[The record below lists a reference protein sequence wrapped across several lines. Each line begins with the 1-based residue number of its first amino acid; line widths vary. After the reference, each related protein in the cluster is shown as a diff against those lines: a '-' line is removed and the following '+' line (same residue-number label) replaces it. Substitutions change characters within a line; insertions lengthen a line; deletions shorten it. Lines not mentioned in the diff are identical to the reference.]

1 MDPED
6 DLMSDRLLRLTELN
20 AANRGI
26 TDLTGLEYA
35 KNLAVLYIGPEYAG
49 GKWINNNAVSNLT
62 PIANLT
68 ELREIDLGGNP
79 ISDLSPLT
87 ELSNLRTLYLG
98 GNSTSDLSPL
108 TKLPNLRLYL
118 VPNLVLIDTTSLQ
131 IPSKVVSIPDVNLAS
146 VVQETLG
153 LTRDNMLTSHSIL
166 GLTQLYAPNHGI
178 TDLTGLEYA
187 SNLTELW
194 LGTEYVDGEWV
205 NSNAVSNLS
214 PLSTLTHLKRIDL
227 QSNAIS
233 DVSALVSILS
243 GLTELTYLDLRHNP
257 ISDSSSLSKL
267 TQLTTLYLETQEP
280 AVYNETQGPLVVVGE
295 SEFPPIYW
303 ISTETGTLHRLIG
316 TTVENLVPSIQ
327 NVTSFALDVVDH
339 KLYWTEKTSHRTGRI
354 QRASLDGSNVQL
366 VKELTSV
373 PRGIAIDI
381 ANGKLYLTN
390 SWGKVQRL
398 NVDGSNF
405 KPNLIT
411 GLNSPKHVALDVD
424 GGKVYWTESPGNIR
438 RANLSGSNVETFA
451 TILGDVGGIAVAE
464 GKIYWAEKTGER
476 TGKISSL
483 YLNGSNPETL
493 VTLSSGVPI
502 SIAVDTEES
511 KLYWTNSTGKIQYAN
526 FNDKSIQNIITT
538 LSSPGYVVVG
548 TSLADQ
554 LTLTVN
560 QPADVNEDGKVDQ
573 DDLLL
578 VIKSLGQSDPANS
591 RLDVDGDENV
601 TIADLVLVAEA
612 FENTSNA
619 AAPMSGSQVI
629 SIDPGRFEF
638 LIRTLQTE
646 NHGLLAYQKTLFFL
660 HSLLKVELPNKT
672 ALFPNYP
679 NPFNPETWIPYQ
691 LVSPSDVSIAIYS
704 SGGKL
709 VRQLNLGHQPVG
721 IYRHRTQAAYW
732 DGKNDIGELVAS
744 GIYFYTFTA
753 GDFTAT
759 RKMLI
764 KK

>member
-1 MDPED
+1 M
-6 DLMSDRLLRLTELN
+6 
-20 AANRGI
+20 
-26 TDLTGLEYA
+26 
-35 KNLAVLYIGPEYAG
+35 
-49 GKWINNNAVSNLT
+49 
-62 PIANLT
+62 
-68 ELREIDLGGNP
+68 
-79 ISDLSPLT
+79 
-87 ELSNLRTLYLG
+87 
-98 GNSTSDLSPL
+98 
-108 TKLPNLRLYL
+108 
-118 VPNLVLIDTTSLQ
+118 
-131 IPSKVVSIPDVNLAS
+131 
-146 VVQETLG
+146 
-153 LTRDNMLTSHSIL
+153 
-166 GLTQLYAPNHGI
+166 
-178 TDLTGLEYA
+178 
-187 SNLTELW
+187 
-194 LGTEYVDGEWV
+194 
-205 NSNAVSNLS
+205 
-214 PLSTLTHLKRIDL
+214 
-227 QSNAIS
+227 
-233 DVSALVSILS
+233 
-243 GLTELTYLDLRHNP
+243 
-257 ISDSSSLSKL
+257 
-267 TQLTTLYLETQEP
+267 
-280 AVYNETQGPLVVVGE
+280 
-295 SEFPPIYW
+295 
-303 ISTETGTLHRLIG
+303 
-316 TTVENLVPSIQ
+316 
-327 NVTSFALDVVDH
+327 
-339 KLYWTEKTSHRTGRI
+339 
-354 QRASLDGSNVQL
+354 
-366 VKELTSV
+366 
-373 PRGIAIDI
+373 
-381 ANGKLYLTN
+381 
-390 SWGKVQRL
+390 GKVQRI

-411 GLNSPKHVALDVD
+411 GLNSPKYVALDVD
-424 GGKVYWTESPGNIR
+424 GGKVYWTENPGNIR
-438 RANLSGSNVETFA
+438 RANLNGSNVETFA
-451 TILGDVGGIAVAE
+451 TTLGDVGGIAVAE
-464 GKIYWAEKTGER
+464 SKIYWAEKTGER

-483 YLNGSNPETL
+483 NLNGSNPETL

-526 FNDKSIQNIITT
+526 FNDKSIQNIITN

-548 TSLADQ
+548 TSLAGQ

-560 QPADVNEDGKVDQ
+560 QPADVNKDGKVDQ
-573 DDLLL
+573 NDLLL

-629 SIDPGRFEF
+629 SIDPDKFEF

-732 DGKNDIGELVAS
+732 DGKNEVGEPVAS

-753 GDFTAT
+753 GNYHAT
-759 RKMLI
+759 RRMLI
-764 KK
+764 RK